1 MDQMTKAAEALL
13 MDVNSKFG
21 KFGGEPTE
29 DHDQNAARLIDMVR
43 AEAAPYA
50 DIYGQEVAD
59 RCVAAFTKACENQRY
74 VSVCSRYAKA
84 GAFSPGAVLNTLMR
98 FFDY

>member
-1 MDQMTKAAEALL
+1 MDQMTKAIEALL
-13 MDVNSKFG
+13 QDTKVKS
-21 KFGGEPTE
+21 GGEPTE
-29 DHDQNAARLIDMVR
+29 DHDQNAARLIGMVKT
-43 AEAAPYA
+43 EAVAYA

-74 VSVCSRYAKA
+74 VSVCARYAKA

-98 FFDY
+98 FLDY

>member
-1 MDQMTKAAEALL
+1 MDQMTKAIEALL
-13 MDVNSKFG
+13 LDVKS

-29 DHDQNAARLIDMVR
+29 DHDQNAARLIGMVK
-43 AEAAPYA
+43 AEAVSYA

-59 RCVAAFTKACENQRY
+59 RCVAAFTKACEDRRY
-74 VSVCSRYAKA
+74 VSVCARYAKA
-84 GAFSPGAVLNTLMR
+84 GAFSPGAVMNALIR